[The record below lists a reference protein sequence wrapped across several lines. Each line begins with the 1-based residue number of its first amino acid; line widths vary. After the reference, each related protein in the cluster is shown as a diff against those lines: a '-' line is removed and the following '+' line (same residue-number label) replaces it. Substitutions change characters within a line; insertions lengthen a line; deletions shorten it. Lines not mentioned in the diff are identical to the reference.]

1 MKKISWKAAVISLST
16 AVATAVAL
24 WLWYEAMPLVI
35 GSEFKDAGATALP
48 FVALSVAAT
57 LFSLT
62 ALFVKKRILAYGSTV
77 AGASM
82 LFAFV
87 PLARASALPIIF
99 SLLLAVYAVNR
110 IRRDTRLSLG
120 FSAAKSLKS
129 GLPIYFTVFSL
140 AVSLL
145 YLNRLDEERALE
157 IFFPRGVFNYTLH
170 ILTAPN
176 SPLGGLFAQY
186 GELSPELT
194 VNELL
199 LQLLDKELASQGL
212 GIAGVPHGELAR
224 LVDAERAQLAR
235 VYGIELR
242 GDEKVGDVFYAA
254 ITGKIE
260 NLFGPY
266 RAYLP
271 VASAIAF
278 FLAFKTL
285 TLVLYFVTLLMTF
298 LCVQILTRAKI
309 VVHEKQKIEVDHLA
323 LDHEPAG
330 KEPSVVPMPEA
341 GDSQATTHTRV
352 PRFTGW
358 NKIKPPPSADNN

>member
-1 MKKISWKAAVISLST
+1 MKKISWKAAVISLLA
-16 AVATAVAL
+16 AVASAVAL
-24 WLWYEAMPLVI
+24 WLWHETMPFVI
-35 GSEFKDAGATALP
+35 GSKFSDAGATVLP
-48 FVALSVAAT
+48 FVALLVAAT

-62 ALFVKKRILAYGSTV
+62 ALFVKNRMLAYASTV
-77 AGASM
+77 AGVSM

-87 PLARASALPIIF
+87 PLTRAFALPILLA
-99 SLLLAVYAVNR
+99 LLLAVYAVSR

-120 FSAAKSLKS
+120 FSVAKSLKS
-129 GLPIYFTVFSL
+129 GLPLYFTVISL

-145 YLNRLDEERALE
+145 YLNRLDEQRALE
-157 IFFPRGVFNYTLH
+157 IFLPRNAFNYTLH
-170 ILTAPN
+170 ILTTPN

-199 LQLLDKELASQGL
+199 LQLLDKELASQGFS
-212 GIAGVPHGELAR
+212 IAGVPQKELTRLIEAERAELAR
-224 LVDAERAQLAR
+224 A
-235 VYGIELR
+235 YGITVR
-242 GDEKVGDVFYAA
+242 GEEKVGDVFYEAV
-254 ITGKIE
+254 TGKIE

-266 RAYLP
+266 RRYLP

-285 TLVLYFVTLLMTF
+285 TLVLYFVTLLVVF
-298 LCVQILTRAKI
+298 ICVKILTRAKI

-323 LDHEPAG
+323 LDHELGA
-330 KEPSVVPMPEA
+330 VPIEKSAESNPPITM
-341 GDSQATTHTRV
+341 RV

-358 NKIKPPPSADNN
+358 NKMKPPPIDNQK